1 MLQADAKMG
10 RLNIITTMGDANND
24 GKYEEPFAF
33 GGRSLV
39 FNGDTGSLVM
49 TVKNELDKK
58 AHEFGTY
65 DDGRS
70 DAQRL

>member
-10 RLNIITTMGDANND
+10 RLNIITMGDANND

-39 FNGDTGSLVM
+39 FGMEIPEV
-49 TVKNELDKK
+49 
-58 AHEFGTY
+58 
-65 DDGRS
+65 
-70 DAQRL
+70 